1 MLKGIKICGISDLE
15 TLSYII
21 DHRYP
26 PNFIGFISN
35 YKKSKRYV
43 TFEKLRVL
51 KIIEKKNINFVSVL
65 VDPNDEILE
74 EIKGLNFDYYQ
85 LYDVEP
91 NKTKMI
97 KEKYGVKIITALTIK
112 NKKDVNKYKNY
123 LGITDIFLFDGK
135 GYEKSISFDHKLLNF
150 VPNSIN
156 KMIAGDIKIDDISN
170 FNNKNIFVD
179 LSGALENEEGKKD
192 IKKINEL
199 LNLVKKNET

>member
-1 MLKGIKICGISDLE
+1 MLKGIKICGISDLN
-15 TLSYII
+15 TLNYLIN
-21 DHRYP
+21 HRYP

-43 TFEKLRVL
+43 TFEKLRILTSV
-51 KIIEKKNINFVSVL
+51 EKKNINFVSVL
-65 VDPNDEILE
+65 VNPNDEILE

-135 GYEKSISFDHKLLNF
+135 GYEKSISFNHELLNF

>member
-1 MLKGIKICGISDLE
+1 M
-15 TLSYII
+15 
-21 DHRYP
+21 
-26 PNFIGFISN
+26 
-35 YKKSKRYV
+35 
-43 TFEKLRVL
+43 
-51 KIIEKKNINFVSVL
+51 
-65 VDPNDEILE
+65 E

-170 FNNKNIFVD
+170 LNNKNIFVD

>member
-1 MLKGIKICGISDLE
+1 
-15 TLSYII
+15 
-21 DHRYP
+21 
-26 PNFIGFISN
+26 
-35 YKKSKRYV
+35 
-43 TFEKLRVL
+43 
-51 KIIEKKNINFVSVL
+51 
-65 VDPNDEILE
+65 
-74 EIKGLNFDYYQ
+74 
-85 LYDVEP
+85 
-91 NKTKMI
+91 MI

>member
-1 MLKGIKICGISDLE
+1 MLKGIKICGISDIE

-43 TFEKLRVL
+43 TFEKLRILTSV
-51 KIIEKKNINFVSVL
+51 EKKNINFVSVL
-65 VDPNDEILE
+65 VNPNDEILE
-74 EIKGLNFDYYQ
+74 EMKSLNFDYYQ

-112 NKKDVNKYKNY
+112 NKNDVNKYKNY

>member
-43 TFEKLRVL
+43 TFEKLRILTSV
-51 KIIEKKNINFVSVL
+51 EKKNINFVSVL
-65 VDPNDEILE
+65 VNPNDEILE
-74 EIKGLNFDYYQ
+74 EMKSLNFDYYQ

-123 LGITDIFLFDGK
+123 LGVADIFLFDGK

>member
-43 TFEKLRVL
+43 TFEKLRILTSV
-51 KIIEKKNINFVSVL
+51 EKKNINFVSVL
-65 VDPNDEILE
+65 VNPNDEILE
-74 EIKGLNFDYYQ
+74 EMKGLNFDYYQ

-112 NKKDVNKYKNY
+112 NINDVNKYKNY

>member
-1 MLKGIKICGISDLE
+1 MVKGIKICGISDLE
-15 TLSYII
+15 TLNYII

-43 TFEKLRVL
+43 TYEKLRILTSV
-51 KIIEKKNINFVSVL
+51 EKKNINFVSVL

-112 NKKDVNKYKNY
+112 NKNDVNKYKNY

>member
-43 TFEKLRVL
+43 TFEKLRILTSV
-51 KIIEKKNINFVSVL
+51 EKKNINFVSVL
-65 VDPNDEILE
+65 VNPNDEILE
-74 EIKGLNFDYYQ
+74 EMKSLNFDYYQ

-112 NKKDVNKYKNY
+112 NKNDVNKYKNY

-135 GYEKSISFDHKLLNF
+135 GYEKSISFNHKLLNF

>member
-43 TFEKLRVL
+43 TFEKLRILTSV
-51 KIIEKKNINFVSVL
+51 EKKNINFVSVL
-65 VDPNDEILE
+65 VNPNDEILE
-74 EIKGLNFDYYQ
+74 EMKGLNFDYYQ

-179 LSGALENEEGKKD
+179 LSGALENKEGKKD
-192 IKKINEL
+192 INKINEL
-199 LNLVKKNET
+199 LNLVNKNET

>member
-43 TFEKLRVL
+43 TFEKLRILTSV
-51 KIIEKKNINFVSVL
+51 EKKNINFVSVL
-65 VDPNDEILE
+65 VNPNDEILE
-74 EIKGLNFDYYQ
+74 EMKGLNFDYYQ

-135 GYEKSISFDHKLLNF
+135 GYEKSIGFDHKLLNI

>member
-43 TFEKLRVL
+43 TFEKLRILTSV
-51 KIIEKKNINFVSVL
+51 EKKNINFVSVL
-65 VDPNDEILE
+65 VNPNDEILE

>member
-43 TFEKLRVL
+43 TFEKLRLLTSV
-51 KIIEKKNINFVSVL
+51 EKKNINFVSVL
-65 VDPNDEILE
+65 VNPNDEILE

>member
-43 TFEKLRVL
+43 TFEKLRILTSV
-51 KIIEKKNINFVSVL
+51 KKKNINFVSVL
-65 VDPNDEILE
+65 VNPNDEILE

-112 NKKDVNKYKNY
+112 NKNDVNKYKNY

>member
-43 TFEKLRVL
+43 TYEKLRILTSV
-51 KIIEKKNINFVSVL
+51 EKKNINFVSVL

-112 NKKDVNKYKNY
+112 NKNDVNKYKNY

>member
-43 TFEKLRVL
+43 TFEKLRILTSV
-51 KIIEKKNINFVSVL
+51 EKKNINFVSVL
-65 VDPNDEILE
+65 VNPNDEILE

-199 LNLVKKNET
+199 LNLVNKNET

>member
-21 DHRYP
+21 NHRYP

-43 TFEKLRVL
+43 TFEKLRILTSV
-51 KIIEKKNINFVSVL
+51 EKKNINFVSVL
-65 VDPNDEILE
+65 VNPNDEILE

-123 LGITDIFLFDGK
+123 LGIADIFLFDGK

>member
-43 TFEKLRVL
+43 TFENLRILTSV
-51 KIIEKKNINFVSVL
+51 KKKNINFVSVL
-65 VDPNDEILE
+65 VNPNDEILE
-74 EIKGLNFDYYQ
+74 EMKGLNFDYYQ

-123 LGITDIFLFDGK
+123 LGVTDIFLFDGK
-135 GYEKSISFDHKLLNF
+135 GYEKSISFNHKLLNF

>member
-1 MLKGIKICGISDLE
+1 MLKGIKICGISDLK

-21 DHRYP
+21 NHRYP

-43 TFEKLRVL
+43 TFEKLRILTSV
-51 KIIEKKNINFVSVL
+51 KKKNINFVSVL
-65 VDPNDEILE
+65 VNPNDEILE
-74 EIKGLNFDYYQ
+74 EMKGLNFDYYQ

-97 KEKYGVKIITALTIK
+97 KEKYGVKIITAFTIK

>member
-1 MLKGIKICGISDLE
+1 MLKGIKICGISDLK
-15 TLSYII
+15 TLNYII

-43 TFEKLRVL
+43 TFEKLRILTSV
-51 KIIEKKNINFVSVL
+51 KKKNINFVSVL
-65 VDPNDEILE
+65 VNPNDEILE
-74 EIKGLNFDYYQ
+74 EMEGLNFDYYQ

>member
-43 TFEKLRVL
+43 TFEKLRILTSV
-51 KIIEKKNINFVSVL
+51 EKKNINFVSVL
-65 VDPNDEILE
+65 VNPNDEILE
-74 EIKGLNFDYYQ
+74 EMKSLNFDYYQ

-112 NKKDVNKYKNY
+112 NKNDVNKYKNY

-179 LSGALENEEGKKD
+179 LSGALENKEGKKD

>member
-51 KIIEKKNINFVSVL
+51 TSVEKKNINFVSVL
-65 VDPNDEILE
+65 VNPNDEILE
-74 EIKGLNFDYYQ
+74 EMKGLNFDYYQ

-135 GYEKSISFDHKLLNF
+135 GYEKSISFNHKLLNF

>member
-43 TFEKLRVL
+43 TFEKLRILTSV
-51 KIIEKKNINFVSVL
+51 EKKNINFVSVL
-65 VDPNDEILE
+65 VNPNDEILE

-123 LGITDIFLFDGK
+123 LGVADIFLFDGK

>member
-43 TFEKLRVL
+43 TYEKLRILTSV
-51 KIIEKKNINFVSVL
+51 EKKNINFVSVL

-74 EIKGLNFDYYQ
+74 EMKGLNFDYYQ

-112 NKKDVNKYKNY
+112 NKNDVNKYKNY

>member
-43 TFEKLRVL
+43 TYEKLRILTSV
-51 KIIEKKNINFVSVL
+51 EKKNINFVSVL
-65 VDPNDEILE
+65 VNPNDEILE
-74 EIKGLNFDYYQ
+74 EMKGLNFDYYQ

>member
-43 TFEKLRVL
+43 TFEKLRILTSV
-51 KIIEKKNINFVSVL
+51 EKKNINFVSVL
-65 VDPNDEILE
+65 VNPNDEILE
-74 EIKGLNFDYYQ
+74 EMKSLNFDYYQ

-112 NKKDVNKYKNY
+112 NKNDVNKYKNY

>member
-43 TFEKLRVL
+43 TFEKLRILTSV
-51 KIIEKKNINFVSVL
+51 EKKNINFVSVL
-65 VDPNDEILE
+65 VNPNDEILE
-74 EIKGLNFDYYQ
+74 EMKSLNFDYYQ

>member
-43 TFEKLRVL
+43 TFEKLRILTSV
-51 KIIEKKNINFVSVL
+51 KKKNINFVSVL
-65 VDPNDEILE
+65 VNPNDEILE
-74 EIKGLNFDYYQ
+74 EMKGLNFDYYQ

-123 LGITDIFLFDGK
+123 LGVAEIFLFDGK

>member
-43 TFEKLRVL
+43 TFEKLRILTSV
-51 KIIEKKNINFVSVL
+51 KKKNINFVSVL
-65 VDPNDEILE
+65 VNPNDEILE
-74 EIKGLNFDYYQ
+74 EMKGLNFDYYQ

-112 NKKDVNKYKNY
+112 NKNDVNKFKNY
-123 LGITDIFLFDGK
+123 LGIADIFLFDGK

>member
-1 MLKGIKICGISDLE
+1 MLKGIKICGISDLK

-21 DHRYP
+21 NHRYP

-43 TFEKLRVL
+43 TFEKLRILTSV
-51 KIIEKKNINFVSVL
+51 EKKNINFVSVL
-65 VDPNDEILE
+65 VNPNDEILE
-74 EIKGLNFDYYQ
+74 EMKSLNFDYYQ

>member
-15 TLSYII
+15 TLNYII

-43 TFEKLRVL
+43 TFEKLRILTSV
-51 KIIEKKNINFVSVL
+51 EKKNINFVSVL
-65 VDPNDEILE
+65 VNPNDEILE
-74 EIKGLNFDYYQ
+74 EMKGLNFDYYQ

>member
-43 TFEKLRVL
+43 TFEKLRIL
-51 KIIEKKNINFVSVL
+51 TSFEKKNINFVSVL
-65 VDPNDEILE
+65 VNPNDEILE

>member
-43 TFEKLRVL
+43 TFEKLRILTSV
-51 KIIEKKNINFVSVL
+51 EKKNINFVSVL
-65 VDPNDEILE
+65 VNPNDEILE
-74 EIKGLNFDYYQ
+74 EMKGLNFDYYQ

-123 LGITDIFLFDGK
+123 LGIADIFLFDGK

>member
-43 TFEKLRVL
+43 TFEKLRILTSV
-51 KIIEKKNINFVSVL
+51 EKKNINFVSVL
-65 VDPNDEILE
+65 VNPNDEILE
-74 EIKGLNFDYYQ
+74 EMKSLNFDYYQ

-135 GYEKSISFDHKLLNF
+135 GYEKSISFNHKLLNF

>member
-43 TFEKLRVL
+43 TYKKLRILTSV
-51 KIIEKKNINFVSVL
+51 EKKNINFVSVL
-65 VDPNDEILE
+65 VNPNDEILE
-74 EIKGLNFDYYQ
+74 EIKSLNFDYYQ

-112 NKKDVNKYKNY
+112 NKNDVKKYKNY

>member
-1 MLKGIKICGISDLE
+1 MLKGIKICGISDLK

-21 DHRYP
+21 NHRYP

-43 TFEKLRVL
+43 TFEKLRILTSV
-51 KIIEKKNINFVSVL
+51 EKKNINFVSVL
-65 VDPNDEILE
+65 VNPNDEILE
-74 EIKGLNFDYYQ
+74 EMKGLNFDYYQ